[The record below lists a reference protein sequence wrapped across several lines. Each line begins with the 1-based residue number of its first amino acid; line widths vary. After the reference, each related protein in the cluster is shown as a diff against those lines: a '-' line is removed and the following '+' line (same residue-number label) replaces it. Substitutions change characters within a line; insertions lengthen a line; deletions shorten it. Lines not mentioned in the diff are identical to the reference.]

1 MPSAHPLKITR
12 ETRLNLIT
20 IYTLKVMPALLA
32 ACYMAYYLL
41 LSFDIE
47 VLELYRIADVSF
59 LPLIFMYLCSY
70 AFKFC
75 GYHRVFLHYILLAN
89 LIEYWEEAYGI
100 PVSNQTL
107 LNIRLLL
114 IVPTLLIAIYYYYA
128 KHHQENPAAT
138 C

>member
-1 MPSAHPLKITR
+1 MPTVQSKKITR
-12 ETRLNLIT
+12 ETRLGLIT

-47 VLELYRIADVSF
+47 VLELYRIADVSL
-59 LPLIFMYLCSY
+59 LPLVFMYLCSY

-89 LIEYWEEAYGI
+89 LIEYWEQAYGI
-100 PVSNQTL
+100 PVTNETL

-114 IVPTLLIAIYYYYA
+114 IIPTLLIAAYYYA
-128 KHHQENPAAT
+128 KHHQKSPAST
-138 C
+138 CG